1 MSDSTIAVLT
11 ADFLFGPD
19 FGFFMVASLRLILSL
34 LCGGL
39 IGWERESNSQ
49 PAGLRTHMLICMG
62 AALVMILSSAIAR
75 EFPVEQGADPAR
87 IAAQVISGVGFI
99 GGGAI
104 LRMRGGVKGITT
116 AASLWVA
123 AGLGLTVGAGLYLI
137 AILATILILFTLRS
151 LSRFENRIVNPVVLR
166 RLEVAALLKY
176 PDVEPQ
182 IRTLLDKAG
191 LTITDEELDFQ
202 MSAEQFELTFQMRMP
217 TRFNASRFCREVSEL
232 TGVRRVKFR
241 APR

>member
-1 MSDSTIAVLT
+1 MNESAIAALT
-11 ADFLFGPD
+11 SEFLFGPD
-19 FGFFMVASLRLILSL
+19 LVFFLVAALRLILAL

-75 EFPVEQGADPAR
+75 QFPVEQGADPAR

-137 AILATILILFTLRS
+137 AVLATLLILFTLRS
-151 LSRFENRIVNPVVLR
+151 LSRFENRMVNSVVLR

-176 PDVEPQ
+176 PDVEFQ
-182 IRTLLDKAG
+182 IRELLDKAG
-191 LTITDEELDFQ
+191 LTILEEELDFQ
-202 MSAEQFELTFQMRMP
+202 MSTEQFELTFQMKMP
-217 TRFNASRFCREVSEL
+217 TKFTASAFCREVSEL
-232 TGVRRVKFR
+232 TGVRRVKLK